1 MVRKSSV
8 FQVKIEAISTKKEYE
23 NYHLQL
29 KFKWGTLSRDRIQL
43 QSEGAEVFYKQ
54 IEIVPIAHLPT
65 EVIKQF

>member
-1 MVRKSSV
+1 MVRMSSV
-8 FQVKIEAISTKKEYE
+8 FQVKIGAISTKKEYE

-29 KFKWGTLSRDRIQL
+29 KFKWGTLTRGRIQL
-43 QSEGAEVFYKQ
+43 QSEDAEVFYKQ